1 MIAHTAQLTLLA
13 ELEQVMDM
21 VTMNAARAARLAD
34 YGLAAGRRA
43 DLVVVD
49 ATSVHEALRLCHVIF
64 GGREG
69 GPGVAEPGAAEAA
82 AGVSAAPDQL
92 EAPVD
97 DGVRLLRAESLGE
110 AREAGDVGEQQ
121 GDLAALALEGR
132 AALQDLVGEMPGV

>member
-1 MIAHTAQLTLLA
+1 
-13 ELEQVMDM
+13 
-21 VTMNAARAARLAD
+21 
-34 YGLAAGRRA
+34 
-43 DLVVVD
+43 
-49 ATSVHEALRLCHVIF
+49 
-64 GGREG
+64 
-69 GPGVAEPGAAEAA
+69 
-82 AGVSAAPDQL
+82 VSAAPDQL